1 MTNGVALG
9 LVLWAS
15 PLRLRGRGGKTAAAI
30 AVLVIPVIVAFT
42 MPTFK
47 TALLVLLGDGVGMAV
62 ATPVILALA
71 YVLLR
76 KKEPNSPSSE

>member
-1 MTNGVALG
+1 
-9 LVLWAS
+9 
-15 PLRLRGRGGKTAAAI
+15 
-30 AVLVIPVIVAFT
+30 VIVAFA

>member
-1 MTNGVALG
+1 VTNGVAFGLG
-9 LVLWAS
+9 VGLGFALSLARLVA
-15 PLRLRGRGGKTAAAI
+15 
-30 AVLVIPVIVAFT
+30 